1 MYLDLP
7 HLPALT
13 AAGQDSRLAEWV
25 VREVRSSEMR
35 DVYVAGAGMTRFAK
49 QPDRSLKDLTAEAVN
64 AALKDAGQTV
74 GEVQSCYFGNA
85 VAGSIT
91 GQEMLAGQFLLRP
104 LGFGGI
110 PVFNVENACA
120 SASTAFHLAWQAVAT
135 GVHDA
140 VLAVGAE
147 KMTHPD
153 KARSFAAIGG
163 SVDVETTLA
172 DRPAGRSFLM
182 DMYAES
188 SLRYMEQTGA
198 TRADFARVVVKNQR
212 HGMLNPAAQY
222 GGELTVEQVLAAREI
237 VWPFTLQ
244 MCSPISDGAAAA
256 LLVSGELV
264 PPSSPLV
271 AVLASVVRSAPAD
284 GVASVTGLA
293 AGAAYEAAGIG
304 PVDLDC
310 AEVHDA
316 AASAELVIYEQLG
329 LAEPGG
335 GAALIRSGQ
344 TALGGSLPVNTSGG
358 LLARGH
364 PIGATGLAQI
374 VEAVAQLR
382 GTAGERQVPG
392 ARLALT
398 QNAGGWHGSDNVA
411 SVVHIFGGLAA

>member
-1 MYLDLP
+1 
-7 HLPALT
+7 
-13 AAGQDSRLAEWV
+13 
-25 VREVRSSEMR
+25 MR
-35 DVYVAGAGMTRFAK
+35 DVYVAGVGMTKFAK

-64 AALKDAGQTV
+64 AAMKDAGQTI

-104 LGFGGI
+104 LGVGGI

-163 SVDVETTLA
+163 SVDVETTPA
-172 DRPAGRSFLM
+172 DLPAGRSFLM

-222 GGELTVEQVLAAREI
+222 GGDLTLEQVLAAREI

-256 LLVSGELV
+256 LLVSDELV
-264 PPSSPLV
+264 PAGSPVV

-329 LAEPGG
+329 LAKLGG
-335 GAALIRSGQ
+335 GPALIRSGQ

-382 GTAGERQVPG
+382 GTAGGRQVPG

-398 QNAGGWHGSDNVA
+398 QNAGGWHGSNNVA

>member
-1 MYLDLP
+1 
-7 HLPALT
+7 
-13 AAGQDSRLAEWV
+13 
-25 VREVRSSEMR
+25 MR
-35 DVYVAGAGMTRFAK
+35 DVYVAGVGMTRFAK

-64 AALKDAGQTV
+64 AAMKDAGQTV

-135 GVHDA
+135 GLHDA

-163 SVDVETTLA
+163 SVDVETTPA
-172 DRPAGRSFLM
+172 DLPAGRSFLM

-256 LLVSGELV
+256 LLVSDELV
-264 PPSSPLV
+264 PPGSPVV

-293 AGAAYEAAGIG
+293 ARAAYEAAGIS

-329 LAEPGG
+329 LAKLGG

-382 GTAGERQVPG
+382 GTAGDRQVPG

-411 SVVHIFGGLAA
+411 SVVHIFGGLGA

>member
-1 MYLDLP
+1 
-7 HLPALT
+7 
-13 AAGQDSRLAEWV
+13 
-25 VREVRSSEMR
+25 MR
-35 DVYVAGAGMTRFAK
+35 DVYVAGIGMTRFAK
-49 QPDRSLKDLTAEAVN
+49 QPSRSLKDLTAEAVT
-64 AALKDAGQTV
+64 AVLKDAGQTV
-74 GEVQSCYFGNA
+74 EDVQSCYFGNA
-85 VAGSIT
+85 VAGSMT

-135 GVHDA
+135 GVYDV
-140 VLAVGAE
+140 VLAVAAE

-163 SVDVETTLA
+163 SVDVETAPA
-172 DRPAGRSFLM
+172 DLPAGRSFLM

-188 SLRYMEQTGA
+188 ALRYMQETGA
-198 TRADFARVVVKNQR
+198 TQADFARVVVKNQR
-212 HGMLNPAAQY
+212 HGMLNPLAQY
-222 GGELTVEQVLAAREI
+222 GAELTVEQILAAREI

-256 LLVSGELV
+256 LLVSDKADLSGHPAV
-264 PPSSPLV
+264 T
-271 AVLASVVRSAPAD
+271 VLASAIRSVSAD
-284 GVASVTGLA
+284 GMTSVTGLA
-293 AGAAYEAAGIG
+293 ASAAYEAAGLG
-304 PVDLDC
+304 PADLDC
-310 AEVHDA
+310 VEVHDA
-316 AASAELVIYEQLG
+316 AASAELVICEQLG

-344 TALGGSLPVNTSGG
+344 TQLGGSLPVNTSGG

-374 VEAVAQLR
+374 VEAVLQLR
-382 GTAGERQVPG
+382 GSAADRQVPG
-392 ARLALT
+392 ARVALT

-411 SVVHIFGGLAA
+411 SVVHIFGRQAA

>member
-1 MYLDLP
+1 M
-7 HLPALT
+7 
-13 AAGQDSRLAEWV
+13 
-25 VREVRSSEMR
+25 MR
-35 DVYVAGAGMTRFAK
+35 DVYVAGVGMTRFAK
-49 QPDRSLKDLTAEAVN
+49 QPGRTLKDLTAEAVT
-64 AALKDAGQTV
+64 AALKDAGHTV
-74 GEVQSCYFGNA
+74 EDVRSCYFGNA
-85 VAGSIT
+85 VAGSMT

-104 LGFGGI
+104 LGLGGI

-163 SVDVETTLA
+163 SVDVETAPA
-172 DRPAGRSFLM
+172 DLPAGRSFLM
-182 DMYAES
+182 DMYAGAA
-188 SLRYMEQTGA
+188 LRYMERTGA
-198 TRADFARVVVKNQR
+198 TRDDLARVVVKNQR
-212 HGMLNPAAQY
+212 HGKLNPAAQY

-237 VWPFTLQ
+237 VWPFTLP

-256 LLVSGELV
+256 LVVSRDLC
-264 PPSSPLV
+264 SSASPV
-271 AVLASVVRSAPAD
+271 TVLASAARSAPVD
-284 GVASVTGLA
+284 GMASVTSLA
-293 AGAAYEAAGIG
+293 AAAAYEQAGLG
-304 PVDLDC
+304 PADLDC
-310 AEVHDA
+310 VEVHDA

-335 GAALIRSGQ
+335 GPELIRSGEVR
-344 TALGGSLPVNTSGG
+344 LGGPRPVNTSGG

-374 VEAVAQLR
+374 VEAVTQLR
-382 GTAGERQVPG
+382 GTAGARQVRG
-392 ARLALT
+392 ARIALT

-411 SVVHIFGGLAA
+411 SVVHIFERRAA

>member
-1 MYLDLP
+1 
-7 HLPALT
+7 
-13 AAGQDSRLAEWV
+13 
-25 VREVRSSEMR
+25 
-35 DVYVAGAGMTRFAK
+35 MTKFAK

-64 AALKDAGQTV
+64 AAIKDAGQTV

-163 SVDVETTLA
+163 SVDVETTPA
-172 DRPAGRSFLM
+172 DLPAGRSFLM

-222 GGELTVEQVLAAREI
+222 GGELTVEQVLAGREI

-256 LLVSGELV
+256 LLVSEELV
-264 PPSSPLV
+264 PPGGRVV
-271 AVLASVVRSAPAD
+271 AILASVVRSAPAD
-284 GVASVTGLA
+284 GSASVTGLA

-329 LAEPGG
+329 LTEPGG

-374 VEAVAQLR
+374 VEAVVQLR
-382 GTAGERQVPG
+382 GTAGARQVPG

>member
-1 MYLDLP
+1 
-7 HLPALT
+7 
-13 AAGQDSRLAEWV
+13 
-25 VREVRSSEMR
+25 MR
-35 DVYVAGAGMTRFAK
+35 DVYVAGLGMTRFAK
-49 QPDRSLKDLTAEAVN
+49 QPGRTLKDLTAEAVT
-64 AALKDAGQTV
+64 AALKDAGQSV
-74 GEVQSCYFGNA
+74 GDVRSCYFGNA
-85 VAGSIT
+85 VAGSMT

-104 LGFGGI
+104 LGLGEI

-163 SVDVETTLA
+163 SVDVETAPA
-172 DRPAGRSFLM
+172 DLPAGRSFLM
-182 DMYAES
+182 DLYAGAA
-188 SLRYMEQTGA
+188 LRYMERTGT
-198 TRADFARVVVKNQR
+198 TRADLARVVVKNHR
-212 HGMLNPAAQY
+212 HGKLNPAAQY

-237 VWPFTLQ
+237 VWPFTLP

-256 LLVSGELV
+256 LLVSRDLC
-264 PPSSPLV
+264 PSGPAV
-271 AVLASVVRSAPAD
+271 TVLASAARSAPVD
-284 GVASVTGLA
+284 GTTSVTSLA
-293 AGAAYEAAGIG
+293 AAAAYEQAGLG
-304 PVDLDC
+304 PADLHC
-310 AEVHDA
+310 VEVHDA

-335 GAALIRSGQ
+335 GAALIRSGN
-344 TALGGSLPVNTSGG
+344 TTLGGSRPVNTSGG

-374 VEAVAQLR
+374 FEAVAQLR
-382 GTAGERQVPG
+382 GTAGGRQVPG
-392 ARLALT
+392 ARIALT

-411 SVVHIFGGLAA
+411 SVVHIFERRTA

>member
-1 MYLDLP
+1 
-7 HLPALT
+7 
-13 AAGQDSRLAEWV
+13 
-25 VREVRSSEMR
+25 MR
-35 DVYVAGAGMTRFAK
+35 DVYVAGVGMTKFAK

-64 AALKDAGQTV
+64 AAMKDAGQTV

-104 LGFGGI
+104 LGVGGI

-135 GVHDA
+135 GVQDA

-163 SVDVETTLA
+163 SVDVETTPA
-172 DRPAGRSFLM
+172 DLPAGRSFLM

-222 GGELTVEQVLAAREI
+222 GGDLTLEQVLAAREI

-256 LLVSGELV
+256 LLVSDELV
-264 PPSSPLV
+264 PAGSPVV

-293 AGAAYEAAGIG
+293 AEAAYEAAGIG

-329 LAEPGG
+329 LAKLGG

-382 GTAGERQVPG
+382 GTAGGRQVPG

>member
-1 MYLDLP
+1 
-7 HLPALT
+7 
-13 AAGQDSRLAEWV
+13 
-25 VREVRSSEMR
+25 MR
-35 DVYVAGAGMTRFAK
+35 DVYVAGIGMTKFTK

-64 AALKDAGQTV
+64 AAMKNAGLT
-74 GEVQSCYFGNA
+74 ERDVQSCYFGNA
-85 VAGSIT
+85 VAGSMT

-104 LGFGGI
+104 LGFGAI

-147 KMTHPD
+147 KMTHRD

-163 SVDVETTLA
+163 SVDVETAPANLQ
-172 DRPAGRSFLM
+172 AGRSFLM

-188 SLRYMEQTGA
+188 ALRYMEQTGA

-212 HGMLNPAAQY
+212 HGKLNPVAQY
-222 GGELTVEQVLAAREI
+222 GGELTVERVLAAREI

-256 LLVSGELV
+256 LLVSDELR
-264 PPSSPLV
+264 PSGGTTV
-271 AVLASVVRSAPAD
+271 AVLASVATSAPVD
-284 GVASVTGLA
+284 GLTSVTGLA
-293 AGAAYEAAGIG
+293 ADHAYELAGLG
-304 PVDLDC
+304 PADLDC

-329 LAEPGG
+329 LAGPGD

-344 TALGGSLPVNTSGG
+344 AELGGALPVNTSGG

-374 VEAVAQLR
+374 VEAVLQLR
-382 GTAGERQVPG
+382 GAAGGRQVPG
-392 ARLALT
+392 ARVALT
-398 QNAGGWHGSDNVA
+398 QNAGGWHGRDNVA
-411 SVVHIFGGLAA
+411 STVHIFGRRN